1 MKVRG
6 ITEVREAR
14 VVTGLA
20 DVATA
25 GTVVDETG
33 ETVGRFAWIGGVGSV
48 GRGLVEDGVD
58 VMLGVDGNSIL
69 DCATVVEILAVAS
82 LTTAALSFCC
92 LLRPALRWFKD
103 FFVFAMPC
111 CCW

>member
-6 ITEVREAR
+6 ITEVREPRA
-14 VVTGLA
+14 VTGLA
-20 DVATA
+20 DAATT
-25 GTVVDETG
+25 GTVVDGTG
-33 ETVGRFAWIGGVGSV
+33 ETVGRFVWIGGVESV
-48 GRGLVEDGVD
+48 ERGVVEDGVD
-58 VMLGVDGNSIL
+58 VMVGADGNSIL